1 MIKKIARR
9 GAVVLSVLVA
19 VRVIAG
25 CFFPGLNI
33 NDVTTGVTPQYPDL
47 QPQTFQQSY
56 EQVFDAAA
64 AVGREQGWEVTG
76 EDRAGG
82 LIQAVATTRLMRF
95 KDDVTVTVTRAG
107 AGTTVSVRSHSRVG
121 KGDLG
126 ANAKRI
132 RLFQAAL
139 AKRLAAAAG

>member
-1 MIKKIARR
+1 MVKKIARPV
-9 GAVVLSVLVA
+9 GIVLAVLIV
-19 VRVIAG
+19 VRVVAG
-25 CFFPGLNI
+25 CFFPALNI
-33 NDVTTGVTPQYPDL
+33 NDVTTGATPQYPDL
-47 QPQTFQQSY
+47 QPQTFSQTY

-76 EDRAGG
+76 EDRTAGT
-82 LIQAVATTRLMRF
+82 IQAVATTPLMHF
-95 KDDVTVTVTRAG
+95 KDDVTVTVTHADP
-107 AGTTVSVRSHSRVG
+107 ATKVSVRSHSRVG

-139 AKRLAAAAG
+139 AKRLAGGAG